1 MRQALE
7 VYNYIKVIISS
18 SIPDWVEE
26 SPQEEIELGDLHI
39 LGAESR
45 CSGDSAHGWSIVH
58 LTWHLTAFK
67 NPFTPNVTLHNDII

>member
-39 LGAESR
+39 LGAGSR
-45 CSGDSAHGWSIVH
+45 CSGDSLLMAGLSYIW
-58 LTWHLTAFK
+58 L
-67 NPFTPNVTLHNDII
+67 DI